1 MLKPMLIISGGLPG
15 AGKTAI
21 TRGLARQIATPPLT
35 GKADSSLSVA
45 EIRTSSSER
54 DTILIRLHVWR
65 AFLVRNVRE
74 RKFC

>member
-1 MLKPMLIISGGLPG
+1 MLIISGGLPG

>member
-15 AGKTAI
+15 AGETAI
-21 TRGLARQIATPPLT
+21 TRELARQIATPPLT